1 MSQDNKNYI
10 RLRYYPVDAA
20 YFYYELYIDAVCI
33 NPRDYFSLGDNFEL
47 SISDQNSPKFINT
60 IQFVYS
66 GDAISKRQLSSSEV
80 TMLAGKI
87 SQLNFSIYP
96 EIEKLNVNVDP
107 EITSCIM
114 IESPWLTVSQ
124 YWTNSEEESG
134 KNKALIMKSFAETL
148 TKLLEVD
155 TSNLDMPVYK

>member
-1 MSQDNKNYI
+1 MSQEDKNYI
-10 RLRYYPVDAA
+10 RLRYYPVDTT
-20 YFYYELYIDAVCI
+20 YFYYELYIDAVGI
-33 NPRDYFSLGDNFEL
+33 DTRDNFHLGDHFAL

-66 GDAISKRQLSSSEV
+66 GDAISKKQLSISEV
-80 TMLAGKI
+80 AMLASNI
-87 SQLNFSIYP
+87 SQLNFSIGT
-96 EIEKLNVNVDP
+96 KFKDLCVNIDP

-124 YWTNSEEESG
+124 YWTNSEEESC
-134 KNKALIMKSFAETL
+134 KSHALTMRSFANML
-148 TKLLEVD
+148 TKLIKVD